1 MIFLSRQKLC
11 GSYKYCTREK
21 YLLSSFKFSLSAN
34 FFVFHITFSQVLCL
48 YIIET
53 KYLRVLSA
61 PAHGVQIMIEVSHLS
76 KQFGTFRAVDD
87 ISFSIPTGQIVGL
100 LGPNGAGKTTTMRMI
115 TGFLKATDGTI
126 SIDGTDIT
134 ENPVEA
140 KRKIGYMPESAPLY
154 SDMIVDDYL
163 RYVAD
168 LQGVNADEK
177 VPQLCETCGLKE
189 VMHKNI
195 ADLSRGYRQRVGLA
209 HALMNDPE
217 ILILDEPTSGLDPNQ
232 IQDVRD
238 VIKEIGKTRTVIIS
252 THILGEVEMLCGRVI
267 IIAKGK
273 IVADSP
279 TGELREKYGHSAS
292 VFVEAGGCSESD
304 LSQTLSQLE
313 GVASCTA
320 EEGEAIEGVQTASL
334 LAHAEGNAEI
344 RPAIF
349 KAIAEK
355 GWTLYEMSIRRNSLE
370 DVFHSLT
377 QDDAATAEGENA

>member
-1 MIFLSRQKLC
+1 
-11 GSYKYCTREK
+11 
-21 YLLSSFKFSLSAN
+21 
-34 FFVFHITFSQVLCL
+34 
-48 YIIET
+48 
-53 KYLRVLSA
+53 
-61 PAHGVQIMIEVSHLS
+61 MIELEHVSR
-76 KQFGTFRAVDD
+76 KFGTFRAVDD
-87 ISFSIPTGQIVGL
+87 ISFSIQTGEIVGL

-115 TGFLKATDGTI
+115 SGFLEPSEGQI
-126 SIDGTDIT
+126 RIDGMDVT
-134 ENPVEA
+134 ENQVET
-140 KRKIGYMPESAPLY
+140 KKKIGYMPESAPLY
-154 SDMIVDDYL
+154 GEMLVADYL
-163 RYVAD
+163 EYVAKM
-168 LQGVNADEK
+168 QGQDPSVK
-177 VPQLCETCGLKE
+177 LPQLCETCGLKE

-195 ADLSRGYRQRVGLA
+195 SDLSRGYRQRVGLA

-232 IQDVRD
+232 IQDVRE

-252 THILGEVEMLCGRVI
+252 THILGEVEMLCDRVI

-292 VFVEAGGCSESD
+292 VFVQASGCTESELNDTLAG
-304 LSQTLSQLE
+304 LE

-320 EEGEAIEGVQTASL
+320 EQGETVEGVQTASL

-349 KAIAEK
+349 KAVADK

-377 QDDAATAEGENA
+377 QTDAAESTTTDEGGAQ